1 MRENKNKASIRK
13 KPKRAPKTKL
23 RFKELLGKLSIT
35 ELAAK
40 MDVTYTQLYYY
51 KQKGANPT
59 LLALE
64 ELAAALSEMRNETIS
79 ISDLIGEKPKATKI
93 SKQLTYFDDLKPNC
107 KTMGLEALMGRIAAE
122 INRSKIWCP

>member
-93 SKQLTYFDDLKPNC
+93 SK
-107 KTMGLEALMGRIAAE
+107 
-122 INRSKIWCP
+122 